1 MLFFDSPEKKKK
13 QAKSSSFLLS
23 FMEYIMKHI

>member
-1 MLFFDSPEKKKK
+1 MLFFDSPEKKK